1 MFYFIYEY
9 MAWLTGYKAA
19 ADGSYIEPTPVPAIN
34 IAQLET
40 MQETPEIIAS
50 VEIDTFEEIP
60 EVPPPSPEK
69 NMIPFEVEDPAS
81 FDRRRGAEPPSDP
94 IRIQPK
100 RHWKR
105 RY

>member
-19 ADGSYIEPTPVPAIN
+19 ADGSYIEPKPEMIN

-50 VEIDTFEEIP
+50 ENSDTFEDP
-60 EVPPPSPEK
+60 CQNPPPSPEK
-69 NMIPFEVEDPAS
+69 NIIPFEVE
-81 FDRRRGAEPPSDP
+81 EPERKSDP

>member
-19 ADGSYIEPTPVPAIN
+19 ADGSYIEPAPVPAIN

-40 MQETPEIIAS
+40 MQETPEIITS
-50 VEIDTFEEIP
+50 ENSDTFEDQCQN
-60 EVPPPSPEK
+60 PPPSPEK
-69 NMIPFEVEDPAS
+69 NIIPFEVE
-81 FDRRRGAEPPSDP
+81 EPERKSDP